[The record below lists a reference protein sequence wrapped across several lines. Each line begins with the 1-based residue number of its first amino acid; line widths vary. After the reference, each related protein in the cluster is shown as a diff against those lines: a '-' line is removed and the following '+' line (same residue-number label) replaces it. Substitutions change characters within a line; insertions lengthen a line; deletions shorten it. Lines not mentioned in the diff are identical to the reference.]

1 MPLTIGRPAPE
12 FELKNQH
19 GEKVSLASFKGEKNV
34 VQLFY
39 PFSFTGTCTGE
50 LCAIRDDLGAFQ
62 NESEAILGI
71 SCDSVAVQRAY
82 ADKESYKFPLL
93 SDFWPHGEV
102 AKAYDIFSDLSYLR
116 RVYCSLYALQIHVYF
131 NSSDVEYSHGFHRR
145 NYRNLSDR
153 QSDFRGKPCG
163 FCHFVRNSLQKW
175 NHDDFALSAPDE
187 A

>member
-1 MPLTIGRPAPE
+1 MSLTIGRPAPE

-34 VQLFY
+34 VLLFY

-62 NESEAILGI
+62 NESAAILGI

-102 AKAYDIFSDLSYLR
+102 AKAYDIFNEARGCSIRGTFVIDKAGILR
-116 RVYCSLYALQIHVYF
+116 WQVVNAIGDARILADYKVALA
-131 NSSDVEYSHGFHRR
+131 
-145 NYRNLSDR
+145 
-153 QSDFRGKPCG
+153 
-163 FCHFVRNSLQKW
+163 
-175 NHDDFALSAPDE
+175 AL
-187 A
+187 